1 MVELTAHHLHK
12 NREAETMSHASKGTT
27 QLESGAVEAQ
37 PKASPSPASGRDLI
51 DARGSIDSRTFNEEG
66 RISSIAKDKRDRHAP
81 SAESDF
87 SKTRWRS
94 HSGGV
99 GFSGGV
105 LSGGADY
112 GKPQKQ
118 LSEIPPFFKIAIPII
133 AILLIV
139 VVALAFF

>member
-1 MVELTAHHLHK
+1 
-12 NREAETMSHASKGTT
+12 MSYASKGTT
-27 QLESGAVEAQ
+27 QLKSNAVEAR
-37 PKASPSPASGRDLI
+37 PRTSPSPTSGRDFI

-81 SAESDF
+81 FAESDF

-112 GKPQKQ
+112 GKPENR
-118 LSEIPPFFKIAIPII
+118 LSETPAFFKIMVPVI
-133 AILLIV
+133 AVLVVIV
-139 VVALAFF
+139 IALAVN

>member
-1 MVELTAHHLHK
+1 
-12 NREAETMSHASKGTT
+12 MSHASKGTT

-37 PKASPSPASGRDLI
+37 PKASSSPTSGRDLI

-87 SKTRWRS
+87 SKNRWRS
-94 HSGGV
+94 HSGGI

-112 GKPQKQ
+112 GKPENRF
-118 LSEIPPFFKIAIPII
+118 SETPVFFKIMVPVI
-133 AILLIV
+133 AVLVVIV
-139 VVALAFF
+139 IALAVN